1 MKKLPFLG
9 IGTCFTLAVL
19 ACSMSSSPAP
29 AASPAEPS
37 PPQPA
42 TVTQTLPFLTSDTP
56 TPDTSPLTPDT
67 STPDISF
74 ISPAT
79 ASQVKLLA
87 TLHNDTL
94 THISQ
99 LTWRPDGKALLVN
112 AGGMLT
118 LMETGTWN
126 ALWSI
131 PSGGDARFTP
141 DGRELLVITVG
152 EVQRRDSAT
161 GELLSSHPIQPEG
174 MFALSPDGKVIASTL
189 GGGFTLT
196 DVASGQVIRA
206 LPADLNSG
214 PTADLAFSAD
224 GSKIVAGSQNG
235 DLQAWDAQN
244 GQRALFRPASIPS
257 PIYECEVSGAMA
269 GQPDGALLVI
279 CSYPSNDYN
288 LAYYQ
293 VGVYPATT
301 NAQGSSAVIRDTDLR
316 GYSGFVVNADR
327 SRLAVFGGKDLE
339 LWSAFGGSRLLTLP
353 GAAGDGMTFN
363 PAEKRLL
370 AVWSKRSIQVWDTTS
385 GQKVDEW
392 RRGGSDS
399 PPVALAFSPVPASR
413 LLAVARED
421 GWLEL
426 WDAARA
432 EKAASLK
439 IESPLSGYGNP
450 EPAFK
455 ALAFSPDGRWL
466 AVSSERGWND
476 TQILLFDP
484 AESPLS
490 PSFTIRSKEQVDAL
504 AFSPDSRLLYA
515 IGHFSNSITAWDVE
529 TQTIA
534 ASWSPGAG
542 NLLNLTVRGDALAV
556 VSESGLVTAW
566 NNPPSGV
573 HQEIQLSYTWGRLL
587 ALSPDGKQAL
597 IQHGYD
603 LDIWGFAAGKWLRG
617 WAFKSGAPYPAFSP
631 DGCTLA
637 VSAGKDLGVLDTLQG
652 EFYKSLGD
660 QKTNLVKYPPVFSAD
675 GALLAAAYADGR
687 IAVWG
692 LETALQSSAGTIPL
706 ARCGSFNPPPTP
718 TPTATPSRA
727 PIPSATLTP
736 TATPLVTATFTSTP
750 PPFTRTL
757 SLTDP
762 PMRGDDVLLLQQRL
776 LELGYTEVGTP
787 DGVFGKLTR
796 DAIIRFQQ
804 NNKLEVDG
812 YVGPKTW
819 QKLFSAGAAKG

>member
-1 MKKLPFLG
+1 MKKSILWIG
-9 IGTCFTLAVL
+9 IFPTLL
-19 ACSMSSSPAP
+19 LFACAP
-29 AASPAEPS
+29 GVSPAESPS
-37 PPQPA
+37 RSLALSTVEGLPAVTEAFPTLTPPN
-42 TVTQTLPFLTSDTP
+42 LTP
-56 TPDTSPLTPDT
+56 QHLTPDT
-67 STPDISF
+67 STAPSS

-94 THISQ
+94 TSISQ

-112 AGGMLT
+112 AGGALT
-118 LMETGTWN
+118 LLETGTWN
-126 ALWSI
+126 PLWSI

-141 DGRELLVITVG
+141 DGRELLLIAAG
-152 EVQRRDSAT
+152 EIQRRDSAS

-174 MFALSPDGKVIASTL
+174 MFALSPDGKVIASTQ

-196 DVASGQVIRA
+196 DVASGQVIRT

-235 DLQAWDAQN
+235 DLQAWDAQS
-244 GQRALFRPASIPS
+244 GQRTLFRPAVLPA
-257 PIYECEVSGAMA
+257 PLYECEVSGAMD

-279 CSYPSNDYN
+279 CSYPASDYS

-301 NAQGSSAVIRDTDLR
+301 TAQGSSAVIRDTDLR
-316 GYSGFVVNADR
+316 GYRGFTVNADR

-339 LWSAFGGSRLLTLP
+339 LWSAFGGSRLLTLAD
-353 GAAGDGMTFN
+353 AAGDGMTFN

-370 AVWSKRSIQVWDTTS
+370 AVWSKRSIQIWDTAS

-399 PPVALAFSPVPASR
+399 PPVALAFSPLPTSR

-426 WDAARA
+426 WDAASA
-432 EKAASLK
+432 EKAASWK
-439 IESPLSGYGNP
+439 IEPPRNGYGNP

-466 AVSSERGWND
+466 AVSSERGWNE
-476 TQILLFDP
+476 TQILLFEP
-484 AESPLS
+484 SASLLS
-490 PSFTIRSKEQVDAL
+490 PRFTLQSKEQAHAL

-515 IGHFSNSITAWDVE
+515 IGNFSNNITAWDVE

-534 ASWSPGAG
+534 AAWTPGAG
-542 NLLNLTVRGDALAV
+542 SLLNLTVRGGTLAV

-566 NNPPSGV
+566 DNPPSGV
-573 HQEIQLSYTWGRLL
+573 RQEIQLSYAWGRLL

-603 LDIWGFAAGKWLRG
+603 LDIWSFDTRKWLRG
-617 WAFKSGAPYPAFSP
+617 WAFQSGAPYPAYSP

-637 VSAGKDLGVLDTLQG
+637 VSAGKDLGLLDTLQG
-652 EFYKSLGD
+652 EFYKLLGG
-660 QKTNLVKYPPVFSAD
+660 QTTELVKSPPAFSAD

-692 LETALQSSAGTIPL
+692 LETALASPAGTIPP
-706 ARCGSFNPPPTP
+706 ARCGSFSLPPTP
-718 TPTATPSRA
+718 APTATPTQT

-736 TATPLVTATFTSTP
+736 TATLLVTATFTPTP

-762 PMRGDDVLLLQQRL
+762 PMRGEDVLLLQQRL
-776 LELGYTEVGTP
+776 LELGYAEVGAP
-787 DGVFGKLTR
+787 DGVFGKMTR
-796 DAIIRFQQ
+796 DAVARFQQ
-804 NNKLEVDG
+804 DHGLEPDG
-812 YVGPKTW
+812 FVGPKTW
-819 QKLFSAGAAKG
+819 EKLFH